1 MYNVVCFLSNKR
13 EIVYFLSLFLAEQI
27 LIFIFVIKKITS
39 VLFILQFVI
48 NMPNF
53 LLRLLAVLLIFNYSL
68 VSSAQNTDSIYQILD
83 EEIAHAD
90 RYIQIKEQRI
100 AGREADLK
108 RVKTDEAMF
117 ELSFSLYDEY
127 SSYNDEKAKALLRQ
141 CLRIAEKKGDS
152 NRKSK
157 ICAYL
162 AYQNSMSG
170 YYTEAL
176 HWLSLVDE
184 RAADRSTLADYY
196 FAAAHIYGELGS
208 YSKDKELSNLYFK
221 TSATFGEKFF
231 AVADTSTSFYYQR
244 RLPYLIN
251 RGDTIEAERLCRKW
265 ASEIDKDSHDYAIM
279 AYFMSECYRKCNQ
292 KIRCYWLAVSAICD
306 CKNAVM
312 NQASLWNLADI
323 MSKSGSSARSR
334 RYVEYSWMCTT
345 KFGGHT
351 RSWQVSP
358 VITTINK
365 NYRDVLSRKNRN
377 LSILLISVSVLAVLF
392 LASLLFLYKRNQ
404 QLSAARNE
412 LRKSNTQ
419 LAALISQLHES
430 NGKMSQVNKELHDSN
445 RVKDEYIARFLSLCS
460 EYIDKLDAYRLK
472 VNRRLKANQYKEL
485 LHMTSSNALLEGET
499 KELFANFDA
508 VFLKLYPNFAENFN
522 SLMREEFRQQLGDNN
537 ELTTDMRIAALIRL
551 GIDDS
556 AHIAEFLRLSPNT
569 IYNYRARLK
578 SRACYDRDDFEKMIK
593 AIGL

>member
-1 MYNVVCFLSNKR
+1 MSTT
-13 EIVYFLSLFLAEQI
+13 YFRIIATAFSLYFFFA
-27 LIFIFVIKKITS
+27 
-39 VLFILQFVI
+39 
-48 NMPNF
+48 
-53 LLRLLAVLLIFNYSL
+53 
-68 VSSAQNTDSIYQILD
+68 SAAQDTDSIYRILD
-83 EEIAHAD
+83 EEIANAD
-90 RYIQIKEQRI
+90 RYIRIKEQRI
-100 AGREADLK
+100 ADREADLK
-108 RVKTDEAMF
+108 RVKTDEAIF
-117 ELSFSLYDEY
+117 ELSFSLYEEY
-127 SSYNDEKAKALLRQ
+127 SSYNDEKAKTVLRQ
-141 CLRIAEKKGDS
+141 CLRTAEKMGDS

-184 RAADRSTLADYY
+184 RTADRETLADYY
-196 FAAAHIYGELGS
+196 FAAAHTYGELGS
-208 YSKDKELSNLYFK
+208 YSVDKDLSSEYFK
-221 TSATFGEKFF
+221 TSDAFGEKFF
-231 AVADTSTSFYYQR
+231 ETADTATSFYYQR

-251 RGDTIEAERLCRKW
+251 SGDTIGAEKLCRKW

-279 AYFMSECYRKCNQ
+279 AYFMSECYRNNNQ
-292 KIRCYWLAVSAICD
+292 HARCYWLAVSAICD

-323 MSKSGSSARSR
+323 MSKNGSPARSR

-358 VITTINK
+358 VITTINR
-365 NYRDVLSRKNRN
+365 NYRNELSHKNRN

-412 LRKSNTQ
+412 LGKTNRQ
-419 LAALISQLHES
+419 LAALNSQLHES
-430 NGKMSQVNKELHDSN
+430 NDKMSQVNKQLHDSN

-472 VNRRLKANQYKEL
+472 VNRRLKASQYKEL
-485 LHMTSSNALLEGET
+485 LHMTDSDALLTEET

-508 VFLKLYPNFAENFN
+508 VFLKLYPNFAEDFN
-522 SLMREEFRQQLGDNN
+522 NLLREEYRQQLGDNN
-537 ELTTDMRIAALIRL
+537 ELTTDMRIVALIRL
-551 GIDDS
+551 GIEDS

-578 SRACYDRDDFEKMIK
+578 ARACHDRDNFEEKIK
-593 AIGL
+593 EIGL